1 MNVPISLVNE
11 ILHDPA
17 SSRWLKDALKSALD
31 RDPVDVLNDAIKL
44 AALYQAVVTVLF
56 EENDV
61 H

>member
-1 MNVPISLVNE
+1 VNAPISLVDE

-17 SSRWLKDALKSALD
+17 ASKWLKDALRSALE
-31 RDPVDVLNDAIKL
+31 RDPIDVLNDAMRL

-56 EENDV
+56 EERDV